1 MQPLGIAMPYQLIYS
16 SISSTP
22 MQQEDLQDL
31 LERAQ
36 LNNARSGITGALVY
50 VDGCFLQVL
59 EGEEGAV
66 QGLMER
72 ISVDLR
78 HETITVL
85 QAQAV
90 GTAAF
95 ANWKMAYVSATSAE
109 VARWAGLSART
120 ELPETMESLRLDR
133 RKAMQVS
140 NSILQVLMRNQ
151 AAVR

>member
-1 MQPLGIAMPYQLIYS
+1 MPYQLIYS
-16 SISSTP
+16 SVSSTP
-22 MQQEDLQDL
+22 MQQEDLGDI
-31 LERAQ
+31 LEKAQ

-50 VDGCFLQVL
+50 VDGYFLQVL
-59 EGEEGAV
+59 EGEEEAV

-90 GTAAF
+90 DTAAF

-109 VARWAGLSART
+109 VAQWAGLGART
-120 ELPETMESLRLDR
+120 ELPETLEALRLDR
-133 RKAMQVS
+133 QRVVQVS
-140 NSILQVLMRNQ
+140 KSILAVLMGE
-151 AAVR
+151 AMSKTTVK

>member
-1 MQPLGIAMPYQLIYS
+1 MPHQLIYS
-16 SISSTP
+16 STSSTP
-22 MQQEDLQDL
+22 MQQEDLEDI

-36 LNNARSGITGALVY
+36 RNNARSGVTGALVY

-78 HETITVL
+78 HENVTVL

-90 GTAAF
+90 DAAAF

-109 VARWAGLSART
+109 VALWAGLSART
-120 ELPETMESLRLDR
+120 ELAETLENLRIDRQRTMQALDGILSVLLHEQRASLGG
-133 RKAMQVS
+133 AQ
-140 NSILQVLMRNQ
+140 
-151 AAVR
+151 